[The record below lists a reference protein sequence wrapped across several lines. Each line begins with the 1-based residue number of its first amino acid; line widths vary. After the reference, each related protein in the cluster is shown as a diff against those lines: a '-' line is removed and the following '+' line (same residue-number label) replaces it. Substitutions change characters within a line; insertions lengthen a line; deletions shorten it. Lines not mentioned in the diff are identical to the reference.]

1 MLWVGRQWTWD
12 HKAYLVITGPYFVFQ
27 EKHEKEFLCPYE
39 LALFKMKAKGKA
51 PGFCFLFL
59 KVGEVFEASL
69 EVLWR

>member
-59 KVGEVFEASL
+59 KVGEVFETS
-69 EVLWR
+69 